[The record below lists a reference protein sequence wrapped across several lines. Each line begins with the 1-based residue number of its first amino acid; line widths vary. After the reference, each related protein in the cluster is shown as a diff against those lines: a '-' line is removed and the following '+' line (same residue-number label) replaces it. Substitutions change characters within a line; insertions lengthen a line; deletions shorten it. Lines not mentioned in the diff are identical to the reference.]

1 METVSKKKLYS
12 TLGTDCKSFYIAI
25 VHDIFLSLKKS
36 RGFKKRYLDAYLTLP
51 NLVNITNF

>member
-36 RGFKKRYLDAYLTLP
+36 RGLKKKGIYMPTSYCL
-51 NLVNITNF
+51 I